1 MADSLESIPGVGPST
16 AKKLRDGGYVD
27 IESLAVAPVLELM
40 ERTGIGFALAQ
51 RIIMWAREKIGW
63 DVVSAKELYEKRS
76 KMLRCTTG
84 CRSLDKLLG
93 GGIETQSLTEFIG
106 PYAVGKTQICFTLCV
121 TSQLPVDKGGLDG
134 MVVYLDT
141 EGTFS
146 PERVHQ
152 IAEHWDLD
160 PQRVLENI
168 YVGRVYTSD
177 HQMILVDHLPEYVD
191 MSRVKL
197 LIVDSIISHFRG
209 EYVGRESLA
218 SRQQKLNR
226 HLHALARLAEAYNLA
241 VVVTNQALADPSQIY
256 GNPNRPA
263 GGNIMAHAC
272 THRIWIQKGKNNTR
286 IAKLIDSPSLPESV
300 ARFVIT
306 EKGIEDCED

>member
-16 AKKLRDGGYVD
+16 ARKLREGGYVD
-27 IESLAVAPVLELM
+27 LESLAVAPVLELM
-40 ERTGIGFALAQ
+40 ERTGIGFAVAQ

-63 DVVSAKELYEKRS
+63 SVVSAKELYERRS
-76 KMLRCTTG
+76 EMLRCTTG
-84 CRSLDKLLG
+84 CRSLDRLLG

-106 PYAVGKTQICFTLCV
+106 PYAAGKTQICFTLCV
-121 TSQLPVDKGGLDG
+121 TSQLPIEKGGLGG

-160 PQRVLENI
+160 PQRVLGNI

-177 HQMILVDHLPEYVD
+177 HQMILVDHLPEHVD
-191 MSRVKL
+191 MSQVKL

-209 EYVGRESLA
+209 EYIGRESLT

-226 HLHALARLAEAYNLA
+226 HLHTLARLAEAYNIA
-241 VVVTNQALADPSQIY
+241 VVVTNQALADPSQFY
-256 GNPNRPA
+256 GNPDRPA

-272 THRIWIQKGKNNTR
+272 THRVWIQKGKNNTR
-286 IAKLIDSPSLPESV
+286 VAKLIDSPSLPESA
-300 ARFVIT
+300 ARFRIT
-306 EKGIEDCED
+306 ERGIEDCEE

>member
-1 MADSLESIPGVGPST
+1 MGPST

-106 PYAVGKTQICFTLCV
+106 PYAVGKTQICFPLCV

-152 IAEHWDLD
+152 IAEHWSLD

-168 YVGRVYTSD
+168 YVR
-177 HQMILVDHLPEYVD
+177 
-191 MSRVKL
+191 L
-197 LIVDSIISHFRG
+197 LSIVNRDDENIHPYFLDIEGWITLFPDFKSI
-209 EYVGRESLA
+209 
-218 SRQQKLNR
+218 
-226 HLHALARLAEAYNLA
+226 
-241 VVVTNQALADPSQIY
+241 
-256 GNPNRPA
+256 
-263 GGNIMAHAC
+263 
-272 THRIWIQKGKNNTR
+272 
-286 IAKLIDSPSLPESV
+286 KLIYRPSLLLPIPPMVFGRYLTSRGRLPLMSHLWIV
-300 ARFVIT
+300 
-306 EKGIEDCED
+306 GISGG

>member
-63 DVVSAKELYEKRS
+63 DVVSTKELYEKRS

-121 TSQLPVDKGGLDG
+121 TSQLPIDKGGLDG

-152 IAEHWDLD
+152 IAEHWGLD

-177 HQMILVDHLPEYVD
+177 HQMILVDHLPEHVD

-197 LIVDSIISHFRG
+197 LIVDSIISHFRFI
-209 EYVGRESLA
+209 EAFSFLKSLYEPSVWRECASIAVYTSEIFNPLKPFSIPARCYVL
-218 SRQQKLNR
+218 
-226 HLHALARLAEAYNLA
+226 
-241 VVVTNQALADPSQIY
+241 PSFQ
-256 GNPNRPA
+256 
-263 GGNIMAHAC
+263 C
-272 THRIWIQKGKNNTR
+272 
-286 IAKLIDSPSLPESV
+286 V
-300 ARFVIT
+300 
-306 EKGIEDCED
+306 